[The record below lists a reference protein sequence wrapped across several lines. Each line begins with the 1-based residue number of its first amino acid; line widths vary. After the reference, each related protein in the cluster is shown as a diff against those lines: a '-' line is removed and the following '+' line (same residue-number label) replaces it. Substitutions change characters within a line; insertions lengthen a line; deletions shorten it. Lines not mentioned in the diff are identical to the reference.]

1 MEPRAP
7 LKVAHP
13 PPRAVML
20 FDEDCSFCRR
30 WAGRWRSITGDVI
43 DYEPGQTAGKR
54 FPEIAPEALAK
65 AVHLVETDGTVRAG
79 GAAALRAFALA
90 GKERWAWW
98 VYCHFAVFAIL
109 VEMAYRFVERHRG
122 GFLDSLDR
130 WMLGNRPEWP
140 RWQVGRWAFL
150 RGIGF
155 VYLIAFV
162 DFWKQADGLIG
173 SGGILPIGEFLNAVR
188 VATHTTQWHYLP
200 TICWLNSSDAFLRAM
215 CLSGCIAAVLLIL
228 NILPL
233 GASIIAWVLY
243 LSLVTAGQ
251 IFFELQWDALL
262 LEAGLLAILYVPIE
276 PWPRLG
282 KDGEP
287 PWITRWLLRWLL
299 FRVMFLSGLV
309 KILSHDATWA
319 NFTALNY
326 HYWTQPLPPWPAW
339 YMAKLPQWFE
349 KLSVFFVFVAELL
362 CPVLIL
368 GPRRFGR
375 WGLAGIVT
383 LQGLILATGNYG
395 FFNLLVLVLCL
406 PMIEDASAFW
416 KWVPGGKW
424 LVRRASPHG
433 NPAAAPRRGAGP
445 DEGALARPGW
455 ILAPI
460 AIFLVF
466 LSVMAARRSFLP
478 EAEPPTRLEAT
489 ANYFAPFQIANSYG
503 LFAIMTTDR
512 PEIIVSGSD
521 DGVHWTEYPFKYKPG
536 DVRRRPRF
544 CTPWMPRLDWRMWF
558 MALDDEQAG
567 PNGWDGTVLELFL
580 RRLLHASPS
589 VVGLLADNPF
599 PGHPPKFVRADLFQ
613 YRFTTVAEKRATGD
627 WWHREFQSPIIEL
640 SREPQR

>member
-1 MEPRAP
+1 VISTEIDRP
-7 LKVAHP
+7 LII
-13 PPRAVML
+13 
-20 FDEDCSFCRR
+20 FDGRCAFCRR
-30 WAGRWRSITGDVI
+30 WVERAKSITGSHV
-43 DYEPGQTAGKR
+43 DYEPYQEAAAR
-54 FPEIAPEALAK
+54 FPQINPAAFGR
-65 AVHLVETDGTVRAG
+65 AVHLIEPG
-79 GAAALRAFALA
+79 GQVSRGA
-90 GKERWAWW
+90 E
-98 VYCHFAVFAIL
+98 AVFRALKIGGRYPL
-109 VEMAYRFVERHRG
+109 LTSFYEVVPGFAGVTEAMYRAVAGHREIA
-122 GFLDSLDR
+122 DR
-130 WMLGNRPEWP
+130 IDLLLIGPQTQQSSYLLTR
-140 RWQVGRWAFL
+140 QIFL
-150 RGIGF
+150 RLLGLI
-155 VYLIAFV
+155 YLFAFV
-162 DFWKQADGLIG
+162 SLWLQIDGLIG
-173 SGGILPIGEFLNAVR
+173 SRGILPVG
-188 VATHTTQWHYLP
+188 WYLRAISSALGHERYWQFP
-200 TICWLNSSDAFLRAM
+200 TLCWFNSSDAFLHFLCA
-215 CLSGCIAAVLLIL
+215 GGTAAAVCLMAGVWELTAL
-228 NILPL
+228 V
-233 GASIIAWVLY
+233 VLFAFY
-243 LSLVTAGQ
+243 LSLAVAGQ
-251 IFFELQWDALL
+251 DFLEFQWDSLL
-262 LEAGLLAILYVPIE
+262 LEAGFLAIFLAPRNLWSWRLARQAE
-276 PWPRLG
+276 PSRLIV
-282 KDGEP
+282 
-287 PWITRWLLRWLL
+287 WMMRWLL
-299 FRVMFLSGLV
+299 FRLTFMSGVV
-309 KILSHDATWA
+309 KLTSGDVAWHGWK
-319 NFTALNY
+319 ALRY
-326 HYWTQPLPPWPAW
+326 HYMTQPLPTWTSW
-339 YMAKLPQWFE
+339 YMHQCAPWFQTF
-349 KLSVFFVFVAELL
+349 SCGVVFAAELIVPFL
-362 CPVLIL
+362 ML
-368 GPRRFGR
+368 GPRRVRLVAF
-375 WGLAGIVT
+375 WAAIFF
-383 LQGLILATGNYG
+383 QFLIAATGNYG